1 MKCEGSLFCNSVAI
15 EYLCTSMK
23 LHINWD
29 ALGVSATIACAIH
42 CALLPL
48 LLTSLPLFGINIL
61 ENIYFETGM
70 IILAMAIGIYS
81 LWHGYRRHHHSYV
94 PLLLFISGIFFLF
107 LKQFSAEYHLWL
119 LIPAVPLIVSAHY
132 LNWKF
137 CRKAK
142 HCHAS
147 DCNH

>member
-1 MKCEGSLFCNSVAI
+1 MKFQ
-15 EYLCTSMK
+15 
-23 LHINWD
+23 INWD

-70 IILAMAIGIYS
+70 IILAMVIGTYS

-132 LNWKF
+132 LNWKL